1 VYSIINQH
9 LVDSARFVRSK
20 GDFRAKLPA
29 RFVRSAWGGSCEALC
44 QVRAKLVGG
53 SCEAPWE
60 VRAKLVGG
68 SCEAPWEVQA
78 ASLIFGGGRGCVVR
92 WVSVAS
98 DSLNNFGSKLILDVR
113 ILPNSM
119 RSNYLEIRRFSLS
132 FFSFV

>member
-1 VYSIINQH
+1 MYSIINQH

-44 QVRAKLVGG
+44 Q
-53 SCEAPWE
+53 